1 MRTDSEH
8 ILLLENQERKKE
20 IEELERDLKLATI
33 NQTLDRNSM
42 DFQIKEKTKQAEEDK
57 ALYR

>member
-1 MRTDSEH
+1 MRTESEH

>member
-1 MRTDSEH
+1 
-8 ILLLENQERKKE
+8 LLENQERKKE